1 MSGSRSLQV
10 ICRFKDLLNCNWL
23 RRRSFVLESGVSR
36 KKMLALAFGCDSFQ
50 VPQGEIESKEEHQG

>member
-1 MSGSRSLQV
+1 MQIQRFAELQLV
-10 ICRFKDLLNCNWL
+10 KEEKLCFRIW
-23 RRRSFVLESGVSR
+23 GQQ